1 MMEIQISNFFRY
13 YILCIT
19 GNLKCTIPDIS
30 PSITSPSL
38 TGPTPAGVP
47 VKTTSPR
54 TKLALKFPK
63 KILKEKLFIIPQQ
76 GNLK

>member
-1 MMEIQISNFFRY
+1 M
-13 YILCIT
+13 T

-54 TKLALKFPK
+54 TKLALQFSEKL
-63 KILKEKLFIIPQQ
+63 LKEKLCIFPQ
-76 GNLK
+76 